1 MGLPN
6 IEVIFKALAVSAI
19 ARGSRG
25 VVAIVLKDALHNGA
39 NVYTD
44 PTAIPQD
51 FSAYNLDQINLAYMG
66 GVQSPVS
73 LIVYVEPVE
82 AVDYTAAMTYLETVK
97 WDYGCVPEIGAPDA
111 LLFSTWIKAARDSK
125 GLRSKM
131 VLPNTAG
138 DHEGVINFAT
148 DGIVLASGTLTATD
162 YCSRIAGILAGNP
175 LTMSA
180 TYQVLS
186 EVLDVP
192 HSTNAEFDTLIDAGK
207 LVLMNDGEKVKI
219 ARAVNS
225 LVTIIPGKNA
235 DFKKIKIVDI
245 MDLINNDI
253 KKTYDDNY
261 VGKVPNDYDH
271 KCILVTAINA
281 YLEGLEDEMLL
292 DKGKNSVGVDTD
304 AQGLYLR
311 SIGVDT
317 SLMTSVE
324 IKQANT
330 GSSVLLTGTAKPL
343 DAMEDLTLN
352 LFL

>member
-66 GVQSPVS
+66 GVQPPVS

-97 WDYGCVPEIGAPDA
+97 WDYGCVPEITASDA
-111 LLFSTWIKAARDSK
+111 LLFATWLK
-125 GLRSKM
+125 GLRDTKDIKSKM
-131 VLPNTAG
+131 VLPNTAS
-138 DHEGVINFAT
+138 DHEGIINFAT
-148 DGIVLASGTLTATD
+148 DGIITDTGTIPATD

-180 TYQVLS
+180 TYQVLP
-186 EVLDVP
+186 EILDVP
-192 HSTNAEFDTLIDAGK
+192 HSTKTEFNTLIDAGK

-219 ARAVNS
+219 ARAVNKFGYYHDRQERR
-225 LVTIIPGKNA
+225 L
-235 DFKKIKIVDI
+235 
-245 MDLINNDI
+245 
-253 KKTYDDNY
+253 
-261 VGKVPNDYDH
+261 
-271 KCILVTAINA
+271 
-281 YLEGLEDEMLL
+281 
-292 DKGKNSVGVDTD
+292 
-304 AQGLYLR
+304 
-311 SIGVDT
+311 
-317 SLMTSVE
+317 
-324 IKQANT
+324 
-330 GSSVLLTGTAKPL
+330 
-343 DAMEDLTLN
+343 
-352 LFL
+352 